1 MPRGGGVP
9 AEALSTLRRRIA
21 ALPARH
27 PERSA
32 LVTSTAQ
39 LYAVS
44 RASLYR
50 LLRGDRR
57 PKDAH
62 RTDRGHP
69 RVMPVTEIERWCEII
84 AAMKIR
90 TTNKKGRHLST
101 VRTLQLLIEHGVDTP
116 DGFQQL
122 APGKLTASTVNRH
135 LHRLGYD
142 HARMTRQPPAVRF
155 QAEYANALWHFD
167 MSPSDLKHLKTPA
180 WIDADRQGAPILMLF
195 SVVDDRSGVAYQ
207 EYRCVYGEDVET
219 ALRFLFNAMAPKSS
233 EADGEVDP
241 FQGIPA
247 ALSLDNGPVGKSA
260 VFKRVME
267 SLGVEILPHMPA
279 GSDGR
284 RTTARAKGK
293 VERPFRTV
301 KEAHETLYH
310 FHQPETEAEANRWLA
325 RFIATYNRGDHRS
338 EPHARIDDWLAHLPD
353 GGIRQMCAW
362 ERFCA
367 FAREPERRLVGID
380 CRLTVAGVTYEVD
393 AELAGETVVVWWG
406 LFDQELWVEHGEE
419 RLGPFRP
426 VGGPIPLHRY
436 RKHRKSRH
444 EVRADQVAALA
455 GKLMLPR
462 AALSGENAVIMTGIR
477 QEADAVTVAVRPFR
491 DPDPFHELV
500 FANPIAARRA
510 IADAI
515 RVPLATLPDED
526 RAFIDALLNRTLARP
541 EIIAAIRDRFP
552 QGRRGGVGQC

>member
-9 AEALSTLRRRIA
+9 AEALSALRRRFV

-32 LVTSTAQ
+32 LITSTAQ

-44 RASLYR
+44 RATLYR

-62 RTDRGHP
+62 RTDRGRP
-69 RVMPVTEIERWCEII
+69 RALPAAEVERWCEII

-101 VRTLQLLIEHGVDTP
+101 VRTLQLLVEHGVDTP
-116 DGFQQL
+116 DGFRKL
-122 APGKLTASTVNRH
+122 APGTLTASTANRH
-135 LHRLGYD
+135 LRRLGYD
-142 HARMTRQPPAVRF
+142 HERMTRQPPAVRF

-180 WIDADRQGAPILMLF
+180 WIDADRQGAPLLMLF

-219 ALRFLFNAMAPKSS
+219 ALRFLFNAMSSKSPELGD
-233 EADGEVDP
+233 EANP

-247 ALSLDNGPVGKSA
+247 ALSLDNGPVAKSA

-267 SLGVEILPHMPA
+267 SLGIEMLPHMPA

-310 FHQPETEAEANRWLA
+310 FHEPETEAEANRWLA

-338 EPHARIDDWLAHLPD
+338 EPHARIDDWLAHLPTD
-353 GGIRQMCAW
+353 GVRQMCAW

-367 FAREPERRLVGID
+367 FAREPERRLVDID

-406 LFDQELWVEHGEE
+406 LFDQELWVEHGDE
-419 RLGPFRP
+419 RMGPFRP

-455 GKLMLPR
+455 GKLALPR
-462 AALSGENAVIMTGIR
+462 AALSGENAVVMTGVLR
-477 QEADAVTVAVRPFR
+477 EVDAAVIPVRPFQ

-500 FANPIAARRA
+500 FANPIVARRA
-510 IADAI
+510 IADEL
-515 RVPLATLPDED
+515 RVPLATLSDDD
-526 RAFIDALLNRTLARP
+526 RTFIDALLNRTLARP
-541 EIIAAIRDRFP
+541 EILIAIRGRFP
-552 QGRRGGVGQC
+552 QGRRGGVGRC

>member
-9 AEALSTLRRRIA
+9 AEALSALRRRFV

-32 LVTSTAQ
+32 LITSTAQ

-44 RASLYR
+44 RATLYR

-62 RTDRGHP
+62 RTDRGRP
-69 RVMPVTEIERWCEII
+69 RALPAAEIERWCEII

-101 VRTLQLLIEHGVDTP
+101 VRTLQLLVEHGVDTP
-116 DGFQQL
+116 DGFRKL
-122 APGKLTASTVNRH
+122 APGTLTASTANRH
-135 LHRLGYD
+135 LRRLGYD
-142 HARMTRQPPAVRF
+142 HERMTRQPPAVRF

-180 WIDADRQGAPILMLF
+180 WIDADRQGAPLLMLF

-219 ALRFLFNAMAPKSS
+219 ALRFLFNAMSSKSPELGD
-233 EADGEVDP
+233 EANP

-247 ALSLDNGPVGKSA
+247 ALSLDNGPVAKSA

-267 SLGVEILPHMPA
+267 SLGIEMLPHMPA

-310 FHQPETEAEANRWLA
+310 FHEPETEAEANRWLA

-338 EPHARIDDWLAHLPD
+338 EPHARIDDWLAHLPTD
-353 GGIRQMCAW
+353 GVRQMCAW

-367 FAREPERRLVGID
+367 FAREPERRLVDID

-406 LFDQELWVEHGEE
+406 LFDQELWVEHGDE
-419 RLGPFRP
+419 RMGPFRP

-455 GKLMLPR
+455 GKLALPR
-462 AALSGENAVIMTGIR
+462 AALSGENAVVMTGVLR
-477 QEADAVTVAVRPFR
+477 EVDAAVIPVRPFQ

-500 FANPIAARRA
+500 FANPIVARRA
-510 IADAI
+510 IADEL
-515 RVPLATLPDED
+515 RVPLATLSDDD
-526 RAFIDALLNRTLARP
+526 RTFIDALLNRTLARP
-541 EIIAAIRDRFP
+541 EILIAIRGRFP
-552 QGRRGGVGQC
+552 QGRRGGVGRC

>member
-9 AEALSTLRRRIA
+9 AEALSALRRRLV
-21 ALPARH
+21 ALPQRH

-32 LVTSTAQ
+32 LIAATAQ

-44 RASLYR
+44 RATLYR
-50 LLRGDRR
+50 LLRSDRR

-62 RTDRGHP
+62 RADRGRP
-69 RVMPVTEIERWCEII
+69 RAMPAAEIERWCEIV

-90 TTNKKGRHLST
+90 TTNKKGRRLST
-101 VRTLQLLIEHGVDTP
+101 VRTLQLLVEHGVDTP
-116 DGFQQL
+116 DGFQKL
-122 APGKLTASTVNRH
+122 APGKLTSSTVNRH
-135 LHRLGYD
+135 LRRLGYD
-142 HARMTRQPPAVRF
+142 HERMTRQPPAVRF

-167 MSPSDLKHLKTPA
+167 MSPSDLKHLKAPG
-180 WIDADRQGAPILMLF
+180 WIDADRQGAPVLMLF

-219 ALRFLFNAMAPKSS
+219 ALRFLFNAM
-233 EADGEVDP
+233 
-241 FQGIPA
+241 
-247 ALSLDNGPVGKSA
+247 
-260 VFKRVME
+260 FKRVME

-301 KEAHETLYH
+301 KDAHETLYH
-310 FHQPETEAEANRWLA
+310 FHEPETEAEANRWLA

-338 EPHARIDDWLAHLPD
+338 ELHTRIDDWLAHLPAD
-353 GGIRQMCAW
+353 GVRQMCAW
-362 ERFCA
+362 ERYCV
-367 FAREPERRLVGID
+367 FAREPERRLVGLD
-380 CRLTVAGVTYEVD
+380 CRLTVAGVAYEVD

-419 RLGPFRP
+419 RMGPFRP
-426 VGGPIPLHRY
+426 AGGPIPLHRY

-444 EVRADQVAALA
+444 EIRADQVAALA
-455 GKLMLPR
+455 GKLALPR
-462 AALSGENAVIMTGIR
+462 AALSGENAVVMTGIR
-477 QEADAVTVAVRPFR
+477 REVDAAAVPLRPFQ

-510 IADAI
+510 IADEV
-515 RVPLATLPDED
+515 RVPLAKLSDED
-526 RAFIDALLNRTLARP
+526 RTFIDALLARTLARP
-541 EIIAAIRDRFP
+541 EIIAAVRKRFP
-552 QGRRGGVGQC
+552 QGRRGGVG

>member
-1 MPRGGGVP
+1 MPRGGSVP
-9 AEALSTLRRRIA
+9 AEALSDLRRRLA

-27 PERSA
+27 SERSVLMA
-32 LVTSTAQ
+32 STAQ

-50 LLRGDRR
+50 LLRGERR

-62 RTDRGHP
+62 RADRGRP
-69 RVMPVTEIERWCEII
+69 RAMPAVEVERWCEII

-101 VRTLQLLIEHGVDTP
+101 VRTLQLLVEHGVDTP
-116 DGFQQL
+116 DGFQKL

-135 LHRLGYD
+135 LRRLGYD
-142 HARMTRQPPAVRF
+142 HERMTRQPPAVRF
-155 QAEYANALWHFD
+155 QAEHANALWHFD

-207 EYRCVYGEDVET
+207 EYRCVYGEDAET
-219 ALRFLFNAMAPKSS
+219 ALRFLFNAMSPKPP
-233 EADGEVDP
+233 EADGEADP

-247 ALSLDNGPVGKSA
+247 ALSLDNGPVAKSA

-338 EPHARIDDWLAHLPD
+338 EPHARIDDWLAHLPV

-406 LFDQELWVEHGEE
+406 LFDQELWVEYGEA

-426 VGGPIPLHRY
+426 AGGPIPLHRY

-444 EVRADQVAALA
+444 EIRADQVAALA
-455 GKLMLPR
+455 SKLALPR
-462 AALSGENAVIMTGIR
+462 AALAGENAVVMTGMR
-477 QEADAVTVAVRPFR
+477 REVDAAAIPVRPFQ

-500 FANPIAARRA
+500 FVNPIAARRV
-510 IADAI
+510 IADEI
-515 RVPLATLPDED
+515 RVPLATLSDDD

>member
-1 MPRGGGVP
+1 V
-9 AEALSTLRRRIA
+9 
-21 ALPARH
+21 H
-27 PERSA
+27 
-32 LVTSTAQ
+32 
-39 LYAVS
+39 
-44 RASLYR
+44 
-50 LLRGDRR
+50 
-57 PKDAH
+57 
-62 RTDRGHP
+62 
-69 RVMPVTEIERWCEII
+69 
-84 AAMKIR
+84 
-90 TTNKKGRHLST
+90 
-101 VRTLQLLIEHGVDTP
+101 TLQLLVEHGVDTP
-116 DGFQQL
+116 DGFQKL
-122 APGKLTASTVNRH
+122 APDKLSASTINRH
-135 LHRLGYD
+135 LRRLGYD
-142 HARMTRQPPAVRF
+142 HERMTRQPPAVRF
-155 QAEYANALWHFD
+155 QAEFANALWHFD

-180 WIDADRQGAPILMLF
+180 WIDTDRQGAPILMLF

-219 ALRFLFNAMAPKSS
+219 ALRFLFNAMAPKAR
-233 EADGEVDP
+233 EAGEEGDP

-247 ALSLDNGPVGKSA
+247 ALSLDNGPVAKSA

-301 KEAHETLYH
+301 KDAHETLYH
-310 FHQPETEAEANRWLA
+310 FHEPETEAEANRWLA

-338 EPHARIDDWLAHLPD
+338 EPHARIDDWLAHLPAD
-353 GGIRQMCAW
+353 GVRQMCAW

-380 CRLTVAGVTYEVD
+380 CRLTAAGVTYEVD
-393 AELAGETVVVWWG
+393 AELAGEMVVVWWG
-406 LFDQELWVEHGEE
+406 LFDQELWVEHGDE

-455 GKLMLPR
+455 GKLALPR
-462 AALSGENAVIMTGIR
+462 AALSGENAVVMTGMPR
-477 QEADAVTVAVRPFR
+477 EVDAAAIPVRPFQ
-491 DPDPFHELV
+491 DPDPFRELV
-500 FANPIAARRA
+500 FATPIAARRA
-510 IADAI
+510 IADEV
-515 RVPLATLPDED
+515 RVPLATLSDDD

-541 EIIAAIRDRFP
+541 EILAAIRNRFP
-552 QGRRGGVGQC
+552 QGRRGGVGRC